1 MPWSNKYKKSIN
13 CKHPKGFSQRAH
25 CAGRKKRARGGK
37 TKSKPVRFHA
47 RSKRRSKRKTKKG
60 GRGASGLT
68 RWFAEEWVDVC
79 TGRPC
84 GRKKYS
90 KKGMPYC
97 RPKRRINK
105 GTPKTAR
112 SLSREQKRKMCS
124 RKRKNPT
131 KKMKRV

>member
-47 RSKRRSKRKTKKG
+47 RSKRKTKKG

-84 GRKKYS
+84 GRKRYS